1 MMWDLIIKFLFL
13 TAVICGG
20 IIFTLHRVLFSSVEG
35 AKQRLDRDAEAARAR
50 EAELNRKIRQADE
63 ELSARKKELDQLEQR
78 MKNQLEE
85 EANKHK
91 EELVTKAR
99 TDAEEIIVKAQNAA
113 DGIRR
118 EIEKEMEIKIIDH
131 STSILNDVL
140 GKKAKIALE
149 KDLIEEFIEQL
160 KNVDM
165 SKISPEIKQAN
176 VVTATGVSDAD
187 MKRISEI
194 VRSKTGRDIPLT
206 SKMDNAHVAGV
217 VIQFGSLML
226 DGSIR
231 QSIKESALALKHEVE
246 KGHSTKK

>member
-1 MMWDLIIKFLFL
+1 MTWDLIIKFIFMMILF
-13 TAVICGG
+13 CGG
-20 IIFTLHRVLFSSVEG
+20 VIFALHRVFISSVEG
-35 AKQRLDRDAEAARAR
+35 AKQRLERDAEAARAR

-63 ELSARKKELDQLEQR
+63 ELSARKKELDQLETR
-78 MKNQLEE
+78 MKSQLED
-85 EANKHK
+85 EATKHK

-99 TDAEEIIVKAQNAA
+99 TEAEEIIVKAQNAA

-131 STSILNDVL
+131 ATLILEDVL

-149 KDLIEEFIEQL
+149 KDLVEEFIEQL

-176 VVTATGVSDAD
+176 VVTSTGISDAD
-187 MKRISEI
+187 VKRIAEVIRAKAGREI
-194 VRSKTGRDIPLT
+194 SLT
-206 SKMDNAHVAGV
+206 SKIDGAHVAGV

-231 QSIKESALALKHEVE
+231 QAVKESALALKHEVE